1 MVLPDVANETLTRP
15 AMTETVIVPAD
26 DRGVSRAAR
35 LLADGNIAVLPTETV
50 YGLAADATNGEAVAR
65 IFAAKSRPRFNPLIC
80 HVDGLEMARRFSMLG
95 PLAEQLAETFWP
107 GPLTLVVPLAD
118 GAPIHPLVT
127 AGLDT
132 VAVRM
137 PRGVARDVIAAL
149 GRPVAAPSAN
159 RSGRISPTTAHAV
172 RESLGD
178 SVPLILDAG
187 PARVGVEST
196 ILDLSGEA
204 PVCLRPGGI
213 ALADIERVIGRPVAR
228 AGADAA
234 ISAPGMSR
242 SHYAPRLP
250 VRLRATDVRSGEA
263 LLAFGPGSITGA
275 DEALATANLSPAA
288 DLTEAAANLF
298 SMLDE
303 LDRTSAAAIAVMP
316 VPADG
321 LGEAIN
327 DRLARAAAPREMP

>member
-1 MVLPDVANETLTRP
+1 MVLPDVANETLTRRTP
-15 AMTETVIVPAD
+15 AETAIVPAD
-26 DRGVSRAAR
+26 EDGVRRAAR
-35 LLADGNIAVLPTETV
+35 LLAEGDIAALPTETV

-65 IFAAKSRPRFNPLIC
+65 IFAAKRRPRFNPLIC
-80 HVDGLEMARRFSMLG
+80 HVDGLHMARGFADLG
-95 PLAEQLAETFWP
+95 PLAEQLAEIFWP
-107 GPLTLVVPLAD
+107 GPLTLVVPLAE
-118 GAPIHPLVT
+118 GATIHPLVT

-137 PRGVARDVIAAL
+137 PRGVARDLISAL

-172 RESLGD
+172 RDSLGD
-178 SVPLILDAG
+178 AVPLILDSG

-196 ILDLSGEA
+196 IIDVSGDT

-213 ALADIERVIGRPVAR
+213 ALADIERVIGQPVAR

-234 ISAPGMSR
+234 ISAPGMLR
-242 SHYAPRLP
+242 SHYAPGLP
-250 VRLRATDVRSGEA
+250 VRLDAADVRPGEA
-263 LLAFGPGSITGA
+263 LLAFGSGQIAGA
-275 DEALATANLSPAA
+275 GNAVAMANLSPAG

-298 SMLDE
+298 AMLDE
-303 LDRTSAAAIAVMP
+303 LDRSGAAAIAVMP
-316 VPADG
+316 IPGDG

-327 DRLARAAAPREMP
+327 DRLARAAAPRETP

>member
-1 MVLPDVANETLTRP
+1 MVLPDVANETLTRRVV
-15 AMTETVIVPAD
+15 TKTVIVPAD
-26 DRGVSRAAR
+26 DQGVRRAAH
-35 LLADGNIAVLPTETV
+35 LLADGDIAALPTETV

-65 IFAAKSRPRFNPLIC
+65 IFAAKRRPRFNPLIC
-80 HVDGLEMARRFSMLG
+80 HVDGLEMARGFAKFG
-95 PLAEQLAETFWP
+95 PLAERLAERFWP
-107 GPLTLVVPLAD
+107 GPLTLVVPLAE
-118 GAPIHPLVT
+118 GAAIHPLVT

-137 PRGVARDVIAAL
+137 PRGVARDVISAL

-159 RSGRISPTTAHAV
+159 RSGKISPTTARAV
-172 RESLGD
+172 RDSLGD
-178 SVPLILDAG
+178 AVPLILDAG

-196 ILDLSGEA
+196 IIDVSGKA

-213 ALADIERVIGRPVAR
+213 ALAEIERVIGQPVAR

-234 ISAPGMSR
+234 ISAPGMLR
-242 SHYAPRLP
+242 SHYAPGRP
-250 VRLRATDVRSGEA
+250 VRLKAADVRPGEA
-263 LLAFGPGSITGA
+263 LLAFGSGSIAGA
-275 DEALATANLSPAA
+275 DDAVAVANLSPEG

-303 LDRTSAAAIAVMP
+303 LDRSGATAIAVMP
-316 VPADG
+316 IPGEG

-327 DRLARAAAPREMP
+327 DRLARAAAPREAP